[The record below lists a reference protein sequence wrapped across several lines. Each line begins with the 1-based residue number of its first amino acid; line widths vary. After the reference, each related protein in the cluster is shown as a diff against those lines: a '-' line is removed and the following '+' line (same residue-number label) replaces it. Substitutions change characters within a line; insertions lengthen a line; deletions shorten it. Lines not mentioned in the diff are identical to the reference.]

1 MAPQIHAKFIILII
15 ILLLYCYF
23 VKIKLY
29 LILSNYLAIFA
40 SVVNSSSQLNR
51 N

>member
-29 LILSNYLAIFA
+29 LILSNYWPFLQVLSTPA
-40 SVVNSSSQLNR
+40 LN
-51 N
+51 